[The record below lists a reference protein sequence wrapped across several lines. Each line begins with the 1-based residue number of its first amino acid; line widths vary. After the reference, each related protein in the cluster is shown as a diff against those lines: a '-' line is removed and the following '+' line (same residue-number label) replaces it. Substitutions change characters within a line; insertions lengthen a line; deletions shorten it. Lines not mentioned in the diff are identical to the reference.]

1 MDDVMVV
8 MLGMGLLWGYRSA
21 LLLQLM
27 SLVLLLLHEVKWVI
41 PIAFQTLPLSLFALA
56 LSLPLAFFAVCSSL
70 LPLPFASRFLASWNP
85 FIGRDD
91 SRS

>member
-27 SLVLLLLHEVKWVI
+27 SLVLLLLHEVKWVV

-56 LSLPLAFFAVCSSL
+56 FFAVCPNF
-70 LPLPFASRFLASWNP
+70 LPLPLASRFLTS
-85 FIGRDD
+85 RDG
-91 SRS
+91 S